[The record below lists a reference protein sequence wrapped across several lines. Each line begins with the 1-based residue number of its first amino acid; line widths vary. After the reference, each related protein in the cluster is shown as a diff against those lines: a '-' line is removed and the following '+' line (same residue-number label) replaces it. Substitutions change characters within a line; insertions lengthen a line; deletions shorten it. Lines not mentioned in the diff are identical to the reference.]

1 MTEEKINRVLCWVG
15 LVLQQAFVMAAWALA
30 WAWTG
35 SFWKALAILVLAAV
49 GNAIGAAAHQFRNDR
64 AKNT

>member
-1 MTEEKINRVLCWVG
+1 MTEKKIDRVLYWVG
-15 LVLQQAFVMAAWALA
+15 LILQQAFVMAAWALA

-49 GNAIGAAAHQFRNDR
+49 GSAFSSAVEQFR
-64 AKNT
+64 KNA

>member
-1 MTEEKINRVLCWVG
+1 MTEEKIDRMLYWAG
-15 LVLQQAFVMAAWALA
+15 LILQQMFLMGAWALA

-49 GNAIGAAAHQFRNDR
+49 GGAFGAAVDQFRKS
-64 AKNT
+64 A